1 MCALP
6 LLGSSGTAARIHIFV
21 WPCTAR
27 GSRLSCKTPPLITGD
42 KSEYE
47 PRAQS
52 ACAYKARICYG
63 KVVMRPAAVA
73 SAHGIAAPLRFRDQ
87 PAGSD
92 VRHGTAH
99 SIVVPTMTPVVQPCS
114 QAAFQRLSVL
124 AGHFDDGEGP
134 AAMSWQHAAQ
144 PRDLSQ
150 TPCCTW
156 G

>member
-92 VRHGTAH
+92 VRLRSVGSARH
-99 SIVVPTMTPVVQPCS
+99 SAFNSGSNHDAGGAALQPSC
-114 QAAFQRLSVL
+114 F
-124 AGHFDDGEGP
+124 P
-134 AAMSWQHAAQ
+134 AAVRAGW
-144 PRDLSQ
+144 PLR
-150 TPCCTW
+150 
-156 G
+156 